1 MTELIITVENPD
13 DEALL
18 LSLAKRL
25 NAKVKQKAALPPRP
39 DAEAMIR
46 ALDKITA
53 SGTFNYITDP
63 VAWQRSVRQDRP
75 LPFSE

>member
-1 MTELIITVENPD
+1 MAELIITVENPE

-25 NAKVKQKAALPPRP
+25 NAKVQQKTMLPPQP

-46 ALDKITA
+46 ALNKITA
-53 SGTFNYITDP
+53 SGTFDYITDP
-63 VAWQRSVRQDRP
+63 VAWQRNVRQDRS